1 MWRSFLVVLLLSC
14 LHMPV
19 SAQQQVE
26 TGNKRIS
33 FNVFLD
39 KKPVGTH
46 VFVIDRK
53 DENIWVESN
62 MQLKGKFWGLVPF
75 KYTHQSTEQWKDGC
89 LISLQSQTLK
99 RGKTINIS
107 ASSGQSG
114 LTIVN
119 VDKTDVIKECTKSF
133 AYWDYSKLE
142 GNQLLNTE
150 NGQLVD
156 VQIKSF
162 KNQSD
167 AGQSV
172 VIQSSEA
179 DINLGYSADGNW
191 LWLKSQ
197 LEVGGLLHYI
207 RQ

>member
-1 MWRSFLVVLLLSC
+1 MRLFLVAVVLMLS
-14 LHMPV
+14 LQSPV
-19 SAQQQVE
+19 FAQQDSNTFE
-26 TGNKRIS
+26 KIS

-39 KKPVGTH
+39 KKQVGTH
-46 VFVIDRK
+46 IFDIQRK
-53 DENIWVESN
+53 DVNIFVKSN

-75 KYTHQSTEQWKDGC
+75 KYTHQSTETWKDGC
-89 LISLQSQTLK
+89 LVGLESQTLK

-107 ASSGQSG
+107 AGSGQSG

-119 VDKTDVIKECTKSF
+119 ADKTEVIKGCTKSF

-156 VQIKSF
+156 VQIKSS

-167 AGQSV
+167 AGKSV

-179 DINLGYSADGNW
+179 DIKLGYSADGNW

>member
-1 MWRSFLVVLLLSC
+1 MRLFLVAVVLLLS
-14 LHMPV
+14 LQSPV
-19 SAQQQVE
+19 FAQQDSNTFE
-26 TGNKRIS
+26 KIS

-39 KKPVGTH
+39 KKQVGTH
-46 VFVIDRK
+46 IFDIQRK
-53 DENIWVESN
+53 DVNILVKSN
-62 MQLKGKFWGLVPF
+62 MQLRGKFWGLVPF
-75 KYTHQSTEQWKDGC
+75 KYTHQSTEQWKNGC
-89 LISLQSQTLK
+89 LVGLESQTLK

-107 ASSGQSG
+107 ASSWQSG

-119 VDKTDVIKECTKSF
+119 ADKTEVIKGCTKSF

-156 VQIKSF
+156 VQIKSS

-167 AGQSV
+167 AGKSV

>member
-1 MWRSFLVVLLLSC
+1 MRLFLVAVVLLLS
-14 LHMPV
+14 LQSPV
-19 SAQQQVE
+19 FAQQDSNTFE
-26 TGNKRIS
+26 KIS

-39 KKPVGTH
+39 KKQVGTH
-46 VFVIDRK
+46 IFDIQRK
-53 DENIWVESN
+53 DVNILVKSN
-62 MQLKGKFWGLVPF
+62 MQLRGKFWGLVPF
-75 KYTHQSTEQWKDGC
+75 KYTHQSTEQWKNGC
-89 LISLQSQTLK
+89 LVSLESQTLK

-119 VDKTDVIKECTKSF
+119 ADKTEVIKGCTKSF
-133 AYWDYSKLE
+133 AYWDYSRLE

-156 VQIKSF
+156 VQIKSSN
-162 KNQSD
+162 NQSD
-167 AGQSV
+167 AGKSV

-179 DINLGYSADGNW
+179 DIKLGYSADGNW

>member
-1 MWRSFLVVLLLSC
+1 
-14 LHMPV
+14 
-19 SAQQQVE
+19 
-26 TGNKRIS
+26 
-33 FNVFLD
+33 
-39 KKPVGTH
+39 VGTH
-46 VFVIDRK
+46 IFDIQRK
-53 DENIWVESN
+53 DVNILVKSN

-75 KYTHQSTEQWKDGC
+75 KYTHQSTETWKDGC
-89 LISLQSQTLK
+89 LVGLESQTLK

-119 VDKTDVIKECTKSF
+119 ADKTEVIKGCTKSF

-156 VQIKSF
+156 VQIKSSN
-162 KNQSD
+162 NQSD
-167 AGQSV
+167 AGKSV

-179 DINLGYSADGNW
+179 DIKLGYSADGNW

>member
-1 MWRSFLVVLLLSC
+1 MRLFLVAVVLMLS
-14 LHMPV
+14 LQSPV
-19 SAQQQVE
+19 FAQQDSNTFE
-26 TGNKRIS
+26 KIS

-39 KKPVGTH
+39 KKQVGTH
-46 VFVIDRK
+46 IFDIQRK
-53 DENIWVESN
+53 DVNIFVKSN

-75 KYTHQSTEQWKDGC
+75 KYTHQSTETWKDGC
-89 LISLQSQTLK
+89 LVGLESQTLK

-119 VDKTDVIKECTKSF
+119 ADKTEVIKGCTKSF

-156 VQIKSF
+156 VQIKSS

-167 AGQSV
+167 AGKSV

-179 DINLGYSADGNW
+179 DIKLGYSTDGNW

>member
-1 MWRSFLVVLLLSC
+1 MRLFLVAVVLMLS
-14 LHMPV
+14 LQSPV
-19 SAQQQVE
+19 FAQQDSNTFE
-26 TGNKRIS
+26 KIS

-39 KKPVGTH
+39 KKQVGTH
-46 VFVIDRK
+46 IFDIQRK
-53 DENIWVESN
+53 DVNIFVKSN

-75 KYTHQSTEQWKDGC
+75 KYTHQSTETWKDGC
-89 LISLQSQTLK
+89 LFGLESQTLK

-119 VDKTDVIKECTKSF
+119 ADKTEVIKGCTKSF

-156 VQIKSF
+156 VQIKSS

-167 AGQSV
+167 AGKSV

-179 DINLGYSADGNW
+179 DIKLGYSADGNW

>member
-1 MWRSFLVVLLLSC
+1 MRLFLVAVVLPLS
-14 LHMPV
+14 LQSPV
-19 SAQQQVE
+19 FAQQDSNTFE
-26 TGNKRIS
+26 KIS

-39 KKPVGTH
+39 KKQVGTH
-46 VFVIDRK
+46 IFDIQRK
-53 DENIWVESN
+53 DVNIFVKSN

-75 KYTHQSTEQWKDGC
+75 KYTHQSTETWKDGC
-89 LISLQSQTLK
+89 LVGLESQTLK

-119 VDKTDVIKECTKSF
+119 ADKTEVIKGCTKSF
-133 AYWDYSKLE
+133 AYWHYSKLE

-156 VQIKSF
+156 VQIKSSN
-162 KNQSD
+162 NQSD
-167 AGQSV
+167 AGKSV

-179 DINLGYSADGNW
+179 DIKLGYSTDGNW

>member
-1 MWRSFLVVLLLSC
+1 MRLFLVAVVLLLS
-14 LHMPV
+14 LQSPV
-19 SAQQQVE
+19 FAQQDSNTFE
-26 TGNKRIS
+26 KIS

-39 KKPVGTH
+39 KKQVGTH
-46 VFVIDRK
+46 IFDIQRK
-53 DENIWVESN
+53 DVNILVKSN
-62 MQLKGKFWGLVPF
+62 MQLRGKFWGLVPF
-75 KYTHQSTEQWKDGC
+75 KYTHQSTEQWKNGC
-89 LISLQSQTLK
+89 LVSLESQTLK

-107 ASSGQSG
+107 ANSGQSG

-119 VDKTDVIKECTKSF
+119 ADKTEVIKGCTKSF
-133 AYWDYSKLE
+133 AYWDYSRLE

-156 VQIKSF
+156 VQIKTT
-162 KNQSD
+162 KNHGD

-172 VIQSSEA
+172 VIQSSKA
-179 DINLGYSADGNW
+179 DINLKYSADGDW
-191 LWLKSQ
+191 LWLKSK

>member
-1 MWRSFLVVLLLSC
+1 MRLFLVAVVLMLS
-14 LHMPV
+14 LQSPV
-19 SAQQQVE
+19 FAQQDSNTFE
-26 TGNKRIS
+26 KIS

-39 KKPVGTH
+39 KKQVGTH
-46 VFVIDRK
+46 IFDIQRK
-53 DENIWVESN
+53 DVNIFVKSN

-75 KYTHQSTEQWKDGC
+75 KYTHQSTETWKDGC
-89 LISLQSQTLK
+89 LFGLESQTLK

-107 ASSGQSG
+107 ASSGQLG

-119 VDKTDVIKECTKSF
+119 ADKTEVIKGCTKSF

-156 VQIKSF
+156 VQIKSS

-167 AGQSV
+167 AGKSV

>member
-1 MWRSFLVVLLLSC
+1 MISLQS
-14 LHMPV
+14 PV
-19 SAQQQVE
+19 FAQQDSNTFE
-26 TGNKRIS
+26 KIS

-39 KKPVGTH
+39 KKQVGTH
-46 VFVIDRK
+46 IFDIQRK
-53 DENIWVESN
+53 DVNIFVKSN

-75 KYTHQSTEQWKDGC
+75 KYTHQSTETWKDGC
-89 LISLQSQTLK
+89 LVGLESQTLK

-119 VDKTDVIKECTKSF
+119 ADKTEVIKGCTKSF

-156 VQIKSF
+156 VQIKSS

-167 AGQSV
+167 AGKSV

-179 DINLGYSADGNW
+179 DIKLGYSADGNW

>member
-1 MWRSFLVVLLLSC
+1 MRLFLVAVVLMLS
-14 LHMPV
+14 LQSPV
-19 SAQQQVE
+19 FAQQDSNTFE
-26 TGNKRIS
+26 KIS

-39 KKPVGTH
+39 KKQVGTH
-46 VFVIDRK
+46 IFDIQRK
-53 DENIWVESN
+53 DVNIFVKSN

-75 KYTHQSTEQWKDGC
+75 KYTHQSTETWKDGC
-89 LISLQSQTLK
+89 LVGLESQTLK

-119 VDKTDVIKECTKSF
+119 ADKTEVIKGCTKSF

-156 VQIKSF
+156 VQIKSS

-167 AGQSV
+167 AGKSV

-179 DINLGYSADGNW
+179 DIKLGYSADGNW

>member
-1 MWRSFLVVLLLSC
+1 MRLFLVAVVLLLS
-14 LHMPV
+14 LQSPV
-19 SAQQQVE
+19 FAQQDSNTFE
-26 TGNKRIS
+26 KIS

-39 KKPVGTH
+39 KKQVGTH
-46 VFVIDRK
+46 IFDIQRK
-53 DENIWVESN
+53 DVNILVKSN
-62 MQLKGKFWGLVPF
+62 MQLRGKFWGLVPF
-75 KYTHQSTEQWKDGC
+75 KYTHQSTEQWKNGC
-89 LISLQSQTLK
+89 LVSLESQTLK

-107 ASSGQSG
+107 ASSGPSG

-119 VDKTDVIKECTKSF
+119 ADKTEVIKGCTKSF

-142 GNQLLNTE
+142 GSQLLNTE

-197 LEVGGLLHYI
+197 LEVGGLLPYI

>member
-1 MWRSFLVVLLLSC
+1 MLS
-14 LHMPV
+14 LQSPV
-19 SAQQQVE
+19 FAQQDSNTFE
-26 TGNKRIS
+26 KIS

-39 KKPVGTH
+39 KKQVGTH
-46 VFVIDRK
+46 IFDIQRK
-53 DENIWVESN
+53 DVNIFVKSN

-75 KYTHQSTEQWKDGC
+75 KYTHQSTETWKDGC
-89 LISLQSQTLK
+89 LFGLESQTLK

-119 VDKTDVIKECTKSF
+119 ADKTEVIKGCTKSF

-156 VQIKSF
+156 VQIKSSN
-162 KNQSD
+162 NQSD
-167 AGQSV
+167 AGKSV

-179 DINLGYSADGNW
+179 DIKLGYSADGNW

>member
-1 MWRSFLVVLLLSC
+1 MRLFLVAVVLMISLQS
-14 LHMPV
+14 PV
-19 SAQQQVE
+19 FAQQDSNTFE
-26 TGNKRIS
+26 KIS

-39 KKPVGTH
+39 KKQVGTH
-46 VFVIDRK
+46 IFDIQRK
-53 DENIWVESN
+53 DVNIFVKSN

-75 KYTHQSTEQWKDGC
+75 KYTHQSTETWKDGC
-89 LISLQSQTLK
+89 LFGLESQTLK

-119 VDKTDVIKECTKSF
+119 ADKTEVIKGCTKSF

-156 VQIKSF
+156 VQIKSS

-167 AGQSV
+167 AGKSV

-179 DINLGYSADGNW
+179 DIKLGYSADGNW

>member
-1 MWRSFLVVLLLSC
+1 MRLFLVAVVLMLS
-14 LHMPV
+14 LQSPV
-19 SAQQQVE
+19 FAQQDSNTFE
-26 TGNKRIS
+26 KIS

-39 KKPVGTH
+39 KKQVGTH
-46 VFVIDRK
+46 IFDIQRK
-53 DENIWVESN
+53 DVNIFVKSN

-75 KYTHQSTEQWKDGC
+75 KYTHQSTETWKDGC
-89 LISLQSQTLK
+89 LVGLESQTLK

-119 VDKTDVIKECTKSF
+119 ADKTDVIKGCTKSF

-156 VQIKSF
+156 VQIKSS

>member
-1 MWRSFLVVLLLSC
+1 MRLFLVAVVLMLS
-14 LHMPV
+14 LQSPV
-19 SAQQQVE
+19 FAQQDSNTFE
-26 TGNKRIS
+26 KIS

-39 KKPVGTH
+39 KKQVGTH
-46 VFVIDRK
+46 IFDIQRK
-53 DENIWVESN
+53 DVNIFVKSN

-75 KYTHQSTEQWKDGC
+75 KYTHQSTETWKDGC
-89 LISLQSQTLK
+89 LFGLESQTLK

-119 VDKTDVIKECTKSF
+119 ADKTEVIKGCTKSF

-156 VQIKSF
+156 VQIKSSN
-162 KNQSD
+162 NQSD
-167 AGQSV
+167 AGKSV

-179 DINLGYSADGNW
+179 DIKLGYSTDGNW

>member
-1 MWRSFLVVLLLSC
+1 MLS
-14 LHMPV
+14 LQSPV
-19 SAQQQVE
+19 FAQQDSNTFE
-26 TGNKRIS
+26 KIS

-39 KKPVGTH
+39 KKQVGTH
-46 VFVIDRK
+46 IFDIQRK
-53 DENIWVESN
+53 DVNIFVKSN

-75 KYTHQSTEQWKDGC
+75 KYTHQSTETWKDGC
-89 LISLQSQTLK
+89 LVGLESQTLK

-119 VDKTDVIKECTKSF
+119 ADKTEVIKGCTKSF

-156 VQIKSF
+156 VQIKSS

-167 AGQSV
+167 AGKSV

-179 DINLGYSADGNW
+179 DIKLGYSADGNW